1 MRNYWILRLNRHL
14 YFTLIL
20 TFFALTSFSQSSEA
34 EYSPGK
40 SGYYLFPIKPGIR
53 NTLAGTMGELRSNH
67 FHTGIDIRTE
77 SRTGLMVQAAADGY
91 VSRIAISPYGYG
103 NAVYITHPNG
113 HISVYG
119 HLEQFTGELADYIR
133 QEQYRKQQ
141 FDIDLFFRK
150 GQFDV
155 KKGDTIA
162 YSGNSGGSGGP
173 HLHFDIRDRNNKPL
187 NPLHYGF
194 NEVLDQTPP
203 VAEELAITTLNKN
216 SRVNGKFGREVFTL
230 RRVGNDYVI
239 DEPIQVTGEI
249 GIELYAY
256 DKLDNARF
264 RCGVNEIV
272 LDVDNNLVFKQDITT
287 FNFGE
292 QRNILKHMDYKELKD
307 TGHRY
312 HKLFVDDG
320 NELQFYTTNAHQGKL
335 NFNSLAEHPAKIL
348 MKDSYGNESKITFSL
363 KSIPTAPEEI
373 KMYGHEQSS
382 IYLQENTLVIK
393 ADINNSELPATVSLY
408 LPEKKEIT
416 PDYTIN
422 GNVGVYLWDMRKG
435 LPFSVDINGKNTQ
448 MNYKDMIPPSSSYKY
463 YSELIDISF
472 TQADLFDTLYL
483 QTDYQYDSVANKE
496 YFFIG
501 DTDVPLR
508 SYIGVTLKPQIPYK
522 EADKYAV
529 YLLNE
534 RGAAYYKGGDWN
546 YDKIS
551 FSTRDFGR
559 FTILKDINPP
569 SIVPV
574 KVTRNELR
582 FKIYDDRAGI
592 KEFKCSVD
600 GSWVLMNYD
609 YKTNLIWSEKLDPKK
624 PFTGEVKLVVT
635 DNSNNEKVYTT
646 KIN

>member
-1 MRNYWILRLNRHL
+1 MRLNKHL
-14 YFTLIL
+14 SFTLIL
-20 TFFALTSFSQSSEA
+20 TLLTLASYSQSNDA

-40 SGYYLFPIKPGIR
+40 SGYYLFPIKPGYR

-91 VSRIAISPYGYG
+91 VSRIAVSPYGYG

-203 VAEELAITTLNKN
+203 VAEKLAITTLNKN
-216 SRVNGKFGREVFTL
+216 SRVNGQFGREVFTL

-239 DEPIQVTGEI
+239 DKPIEVTGEV
-249 GIELYAY
+249 GIEIYAY

-264 RCGVNEIV
+264 RCGINEMV
-272 LDVDNNLVFKQDITT
+272 LDVDNNMVFKQDITT
-287 FNFGE
+287 FAFGE
-292 QRNILKHMDYKELKD
+292 QRNILKHMDYRELRN
-307 TGHRY
+307 TGERY

-320 NELQFYTTNAHQGKL
+320 NELQFYTTDAHKGRL
-335 NFNSLAEHPAKIL
+335 HFNSLAEHPAKIL
-348 MKDSYGNESKITFSL
+348 MTDSYGNQSQVTFSL
-363 KSIPTAPEEI
+363 KSLPSAPDDI
-373 KMYGHEQSS
+373 KAYGHEANG
-382 IYLQENTLVIK
+382 IYLKENTLVIK
-393 ADINNSELPATVSLY
+393 ADLNNKELPAAVSVY
-408 LPEKKEIT
+408 LPEEKDLT

-422 GNVGVYLWDMRKG
+422 GNVGVYLWDMRDG
-435 LPFSVDINGKNTQ
+435 LPFSVDINGKNTEV
-448 MNYKDMIPPSSSYKY
+448 NYKDMIPAGSSYKY

-472 TQADLFDTLYL
+472 TQGDLFDTLYL

-496 YFFIG
+496 YFYIG

-522 EADKYAV
+522 DADKYAV
-529 YLLNE
+529 YLLTE

-559 FTILKDINPP
+559 FTILKDVNPPTINP
-569 SIVPV
+569 I

-592 KEFKCSVD
+592 KEFKCWVD

-624 PFTGEVKLVVT
+624 PFTGEVKVVVT
-635 DNSNNEKVYTT
+635 DNSNNEKEYIT